1 MHTVET
7 GGIHIEDENGTLNGK
22 IKPRTRGD
30 GYAVPSL
37 VSVLLFSIILHLLPV
52 TFKGFF
58 IWGSDSGEYYNIINS
73 ILQKGRVPVDYQGWG
88 FAYPFFYGMEA
99 LAAALSLLT
108 GIDGLTVMVLI
119 IPSLTAFLVLPIFF
133 IAKKVFQDVR
143 VALIASL
150 FVAVSPSGVFAT
162 SHPMPGALGDLL
174 GLLVLYFYLELRP
187 GAKGAWIA
195 LLLSISALMVTHHM
209 SAYFVFITLGFY
221 TLLRE
226 TLKRTHPHELRQD
239 SLVLYFFLVFMTLYW
254 LVFVEPFRDRIV
266 NDAFGVSGWYIMA
279 GAVLALTVILYLLRM
294 RRNFHWYYHPTY
306 PDMNRIMKMLL
317 IVGGVAALIMVGI
330 AFTGV
335 PGTSIQVKNSFLL
348 LVIPLLIMVILA
360 APAPGFVRF
369 YSRGLFI
376 YAWLGSITIS
386 MVAMTALNSTV
397 LLPYRHTQYLLE
409 PLLILSALGF
419 VELYRYL
426 PSGKRFSRQFAAGLC
441 VVLLS
446 LGVGHSAY
454 PPREVIGNFQEG
466 TVYPEMEGVYWV
478 REYAGDFSGG
488 GEGKIASDHRMSSLL
503 FGVGG
508 VDATWDSANHTLHSR
523 DYSNCSEEIARL
535 NITGVFMDREIEK
548 GAAMLQWENAEP
560 ISQASIAK
568 FESPPFIRVLDTG
581 FVQVYYVGN
590 TTRAH

>member
-1 MHTVET
+1 MNEHEQS
-7 GGIHIEDENGTLNGK
+7 
-22 IKPRTRGD
+22 RTRAS

-37 VSVLLFSIILHLLPV
+37 MGILLFSIILHLLPV

-99 LAAALSLLT
+99 LAAAISLLT
-108 GIDGLTVMVLI
+108 GIDGLTVMVI
-119 IPSLTAFLVLPIFF
+119 FIPALTAFLVLPIFF

-150 FVAVSPSGVFAT
+150 FVAVSPPGVFAT

-174 GLLVLYFYLELRP
+174 GLLVLYFYLQLRP
-187 GAKGAWIA
+187 GHKGAWLA

-226 TLKRTHPHELRQD
+226 TLKRTQPYELRQD

-254 LVFVEPFRDRIV
+254 LVFVKPFRERIV

-279 GAVLALTVILYLLRM
+279 GAVLALTVILYLLRY
-294 RRNFHWYYHPTY
+294 RRNFQWYYRPHY
-306 PDMNRIMKMLL
+306 PDMTRILRMLL
-317 IVGGVAALIMVGI
+317 VVGGVTALIMVGI

-335 PGTSIQVKNSFLL
+335 PGTSIQVENSFLL

-376 YAWLGSITIS
+376 YAWLGSITLS
-386 MVAMTALNSTV
+386 MLAMTALNSTV

-426 PSGKRFSRQFAAGLC
+426 PSGERFSTKAAAGVC

-446 LGVGHSAY
+446 LGVGYSAY

-478 REYAGDFSGG
+478 REYADDFSGVRD
-488 GEGKIASDHRMSSLL
+488 GKIASDHRMSSLI
-503 FGVGG
+503 FGIGGVG
-508 VDATWDSANHTLHSR
+508 ATWDSAYDTLHAR
-523 DYSNCSEEIARL
+523 DYANCSEEISRL
-535 NITGVFMDREIEK
+535 NITGVFMDREIAK
-548 GAAMLQWENAEP
+548 GAAMLQWENAVP
-560 ISQASIAK
+560 VSQTAQEK

-581 FVQVYYVGN
+581 FLQVYYVGN
-590 TTRAH
+590 VTVAGAG